1 MYLSGSFDS
10 LFTLYKTNLRMDWI
24 VLLPPIIAIILALW
38 TRQVYLSLLTG
49 LFFGAIILAGGNPI
63 IGLRE
68 LVDQLVA
75 VFADEGNTRI
85 VFFCLLVGGLIAL
98 LQASGGV
105 SGFVRWA
112 QQRGW
117 GTSRRGAE
125 VLAWVVGM
133 LIFVESSISPLTVG
147 AVSRPFF
154 DSLKLPR
161 EKLAYYCDAT
171 SAPVCMAIPLNGWG
185 AYLLGLLAAQGM
197 TTGAV
202 SLLAKSLLFNFYSYL
217 TIIFTLLLAISGWCF
232 GPMRVAEERAA
243 GSGALTRPGSQPM
256 VSEEVA
262 CIQPESGTPHHVRD
276 LFVPMF
282 MMVVMIF
289 VSLFVTGNGNLMD
302 GSGSTSVLWAVGSAI
317 GVGMLFYAF
326 PRPIRGGKPVL
337 TPSQSMDW
345 IMKGSAGLVGPTV
358 LIIFAFAL
366 GQVSRELEMGPYLVG
381 LIGGGGPTW
390 WMPALIFIVACFV
403 SFTMGSSWT
412 GFAVLI
418 PIVLPLA
425 EGLGISPALL
435 LGAVLSGGVYG
446 DHASPL
452 SDTTIISSMSAA
464 CDHVDHVNTQLP
476 YTLLLASLTFVAFV
490 IAGLVL

>member
-1 MYLSGSFDS
+1 
-10 LFTLYKTNLRMDWI
+10 MDWI
-24 VLLPPIIAIILALW
+24 VLLPPLVAILLALL

-49 LFFGAIILAGGNPI
+49 LFIGTVIVSGGHPI
-63 IGLRE
+63 QGLRE

-75 VFADEGNTRI
+75 VFDDEGNTRI

-105 SGFVRWA
+105 KGFVQWA

-117 GTSRRGAE
+117 GTTRRGAE
-125 VLAWVVGM
+125 LLAWTVGV

-154 DSLKLPR
+154 DTLKMPR

-185 AYLLGLLAAQGM
+185 AYLLGLLAAQGI
-197 TTGAV
+197 TIGAV
-202 SLLAKSLLFNFYSYL
+202 SLLAESLLFNFYSYFAIL
-217 TIIFTLLLAISGWCF
+217 FSLLLAISGWRF
-232 GPMRVAEERAA
+232 GPMRIAEERATR
-243 GSGALTRPGSQPM
+243 SGALTRPGSQPM
-256 VSEEVA
+256 ISEEVA
-262 CIQPESGTPHHVRD
+262 DIQPLSGTPNHVRD
-276 LFVPMF
+276 LLFPMLI
-282 MMVVMIF
+282 MVSMIF
-289 VSLFVTGNGNLMD
+289 ISLYITGDGNLME
-302 GSGSTSVLWAVGSAI
+302 GSGSTSVLWAVSAAI
-317 GVGMLFYAF
+317 CVAMLQYAI
-326 PRPIRGGKPVL
+326 PRPFRGGKPVM
-337 TPSQSMDW
+337 TPSKSMDW
-345 IMKGSAGLVGPTV
+345 IIKGSAGLVGPTI

-366 GQVSRELEMGPYLVG
+366 GQVSRALEMGPYLVG

-390 WMPALIFIVACFV
+390 WMPALVFVVGSFV

-418 PIVLPLA
+418 PIALPLA
-425 EGLGISPALL
+425 EGLGISPALM

-476 YTLLLASLTFVAFV
+476 YTLLLAALTFTAFIV
-490 IAGLVL
+490 SGLFI